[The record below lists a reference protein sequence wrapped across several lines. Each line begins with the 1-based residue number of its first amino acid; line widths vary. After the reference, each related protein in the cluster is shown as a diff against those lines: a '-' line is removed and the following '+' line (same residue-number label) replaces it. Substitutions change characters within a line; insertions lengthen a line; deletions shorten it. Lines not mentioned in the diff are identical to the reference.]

1 MPLNHLIHYHPLFF
15 LTSIFPSI
23 SVFSNESA
31 LRIRWANY
39 WRFSYRISPS
49 KVYSGLIPLRI
60 DWLHL
65 LVVKGILKSLLQHHS
80 SKASILQ
87 CSAFFFI
94 VQCSHLYMTTGKTI
108 VLTFVGKVTCLL
120 FNMLSRFFHIF
131 FPRSKCLLIS
141 WLQSPSGAQEN
152 SLSLFPFLP
161 HLFAV
166 KWHDLHFLNAMF

>member
-1 MPLNHLIHYHPLFF
+1 MEISVLWNLSSLYSFCSVIQCIWLFVKPWTAARQASLSFTISWNLLKLMSFESVMPLNHLIHYHPLFF

-49 KVYSGLIPLRI
+49 KVYSGLILLRI

-87 CSAFFFI
+87 CSAFF
-94 VQCSHLYMTTGKTI
+94 
-108 VLTFVGKVTCLL
+108 LL
-120 FNMLSRFFHIF
+120 SSTHI
-131 FPRSKCLLIS
+131 CTWLLEK
-141 WLQSPSGAQEN
+141 P
-152 SLSLFPFLP
+152 
-161 HLFAV
+161 
-166 KWHDLHFLNAMF
+166 